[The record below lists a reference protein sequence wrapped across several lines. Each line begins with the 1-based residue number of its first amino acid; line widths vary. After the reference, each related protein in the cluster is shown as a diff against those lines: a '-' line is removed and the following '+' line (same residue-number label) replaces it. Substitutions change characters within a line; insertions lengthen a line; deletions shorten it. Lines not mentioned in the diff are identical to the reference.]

1 MEENKNNL
9 GETKKKSWLQKIDDA
24 AAAKGSVV
32 KTLWQIA
39 KFSVISSIATVIQL
53 VLVNLLY
60 IWMKEWKAQL
70 PSFLE
75 TIFDPK
81 VVGDG
86 NDNWGY
92 VMPFFLSNAIANV
105 FAYFLNKKKTFRSDA
120 PMWHFIVYIGLIV
133 VLILVMTWFQ
143 GVMVSWMKGSP
154 VENLAPTFASLTA
167 GLIQA
172 IVLFPLQKFVLS
184 RERKNKEE
192 LQP

>member
-154 VENLAPTFASLTA
+154 VENLATTFASLTD